1 MKEIFFYILIPF
13 IFSACGSEK
22 NQSSTLF
29 FSEQSEGL
37 IIESERNPKEA
48 LFSASAFLISRCI
61 AHPACRT
68 VGLEGGKTL

>member
-22 NQSSTLF
+22 KNQSSTLL

-48 LFSASAFLISRCI
+48 LFSASAF
-61 AHPACRT
+61 
-68 VGLEGGKTL
+68 